1 MNGENQMSNATT
13 TLKLLEY
20 VEVFIEL
27 YLNIYN
33 GSASMDDII
42 WILENRYNLS
52 PSYADTVVE
61 LAMEVMDV

>member
-1 MNGENQMSNATT
+1 MSNATT

>member
-1 MNGENQMSNATT
+1 MSNATT

-42 WILENRYNLS
+42 WILKKRYNLS
-52 PSYADTVVE
+52 PSDADTVVE

>member
-42 WILENRYNLS
+42 WILKKRYNLS
-52 PSYADTVVE
+52 PSDADTVVE